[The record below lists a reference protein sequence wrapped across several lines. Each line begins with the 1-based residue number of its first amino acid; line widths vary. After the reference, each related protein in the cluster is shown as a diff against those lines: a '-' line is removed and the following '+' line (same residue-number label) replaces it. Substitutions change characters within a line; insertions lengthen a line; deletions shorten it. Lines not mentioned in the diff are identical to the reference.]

1 MKSTLLKSITVAI
14 VTIVTIVVASATIST
29 QAQRRS
35 YSQNKNNQT
44 SRVNKRNPS
53 KKIQNIDM
61 RNHDNEGKVKCKSSG
76 KASNSSSNTVSPTAW
91 EPNKEV
97 AVSFNQFPASLAEWK
112 RMQEQLGGTPEGAV
126 ALQVMAFELYRN
138 NRSDG
143 EAALR
148 LNNTSTNYNSTVE
161 RLKEIMGK
169 DQYYA
174 RPYIAWALL
183 QGATPENGYT
193 VRPPYTVS
201 MKVDPNKKYQESQ
214 LLKGTVIYLLIDS
227 KGWDTNWRGVEVVKP
242 AGSNYYV
249 VSNCPAM
256 YTQCKEAL
264 K

>member
-1 MKSTLLKSITVAI
+1 MKSTLLKSIIVA
-14 VTIVTIVVASATIST
+14 IVTIVVASATISA

-35 YSQNKNNQT
+35 YSQSNQNPRRDRNTSNTSTARPNRSNVSNVRWKN
-44 SRVNKRNPS
+44 
-53 KKIQNIDM
+53 
-61 RNHDNEGKVKCKSSG
+61 SG
-76 KASNSSSNTVSPTAW
+76 KASNSASTRGNTVSPTAW

-143 EAALR
+143 EAALK
-148 LNNTSTNYNSTVE
+148 LNNTSTNYNSTVG
-161 RLKEIMGK
+161 RLREIMGK

-214 LLKGTVIYLLIDS
+214 LLHGTVIYLLIDS